1 MSQATGLSEF
11 VTGLTPYL
19 PLALTIV
26 GWVVLSGQQ
35 DKRERRKEIRELV
48 RMIESRVDKILE
60 LTTEYYGLAGS
71 DPKCAS
77 LEQIIFQSFN
87 AIRTIRG
94 RLVSAGF
101 RCNVDSEYL
110 KFHQAATGGDFQSRS
125 RLPNTENIEVIG
137 PIAACGFTLV
147 GKIDRAY
154 FEKFSVSVS

>member
-1 MSQATGLSEF
+1 LNQASSVAAF

-48 RMIESRVDKILE
+48 RMIESRVDSILE
-60 LTTEYYGLAGS
+60 LTTEYYGLPGD

-77 LEQIIFQSFN
+77 FEQRIFQNFN
-87 AIRTIRG
+87 AIRSIRG
-94 RLVSAGF
+94 RMTSAGF
-101 RCNVDSEYL
+101 RCNVDAEYV
-110 KFHQAATGGDFQSRS
+110 KFHQAATGGSFQSRS
-125 RLPNTENIEVIG
+125 RKPDGENVEVIG
-137 PIAACGFTLV
+137 LVAACGFKLV

-154 FEKFSVSVS
+154 FDKFSVSVT